1 MIVMFIILLFWIS
14 QVGYHDCFVLYL
26 HMDWRLY
33 TALEDNYHLVF
44 TLGSIEVLSRTRDK
58 PVLHNQSDGASLC
71 CMNISH
77 RDLIIIDC
85 HKNSHSLHLLKY
97 RPKSV

>member
-1 MIVMFIILLFWIS
+1 
-14 QVGYHDCFVLYL
+14 
-26 HMDWRLY
+26 MDWRLY

-44 TLGSIEVLSRTRDK
+44 TLGSIERLSRTRDK

-85 HKNSHSLHLLKY
+85 HKNSHSLHLKIPTKISLI
-97 RPKSV
+97 

>member
-1 MIVMFIILLFWIS
+1 MQHWNTIITWFSHLA
-14 QVGYHDCFVLYL
+14 VL
-26 HMDWRLY
+26 RGC
-33 TALEDNYHLVF
+33 
-44 TLGSIEVLSRTRDK
+44 LGPRDK
-58 PVLHNQSDGASLC
+58 PVLHNQSDGGSLC

-85 HKNSHSLHLLKY
+85 HKNSHSLHLEIS